1 MEKLPSVRAL
11 IGAVIVIF
19 SFVVFGIFY
28 QTIAKF
34 SVRSDVSI
42 LGSYLRAGSRFQT
55 NLMKKSTNQQFEEQ
69 IEVIESVLET
79 PKALEVV
86 PTIVYEGMTL
96 EELGKKL
103 DRSLKSTLSGY
114 GAKFAELSTSYG
126 VDPYVAIAIVLL
138 ETGCYS
144 GKCSTLT
151 SQCNNV
157 GGMKGSPG
165 CGGGAY
171 KRFSTLDEGIEAFIK
186 NLSRNYYGK
195 GLTTVEQIGKKYAE
209 SNTWSTKVNN
219 YILKIKA
226 N

>member
-11 IGAVIVIF
+11 LGAIIF
-19 SFVVFGIFY
+19 ILSLVVLRSHY
-28 QTIAKF
+28 QVLANLPI
-34 SVRSDVSI
+34 RSDVSI
-42 LGSYLRAGSRFQT
+42 LGSYLRASSKIPMNMITKYYQEPI
-55 NLMKKSTNQQFEEQ
+55 SDQ

-79 PKALEVV
+79 PLAIEVV
-86 PTIVYEGMTL
+86 PTIVYEGMSMESL
-96 EELGKKL
+96 SAKL
-103 DRSLKSTLSGY
+103 NRSLKSTLSGY
-114 GAKFAELSTSYG
+114 GEMFAHLSIEYG

-144 GKCSTLT
+144 GTCSTLT

-171 KRFSTLDEGIEAFIK
+171 KQFASLEEGIEAFIK
-186 NLSRNYYGK
+186 NLSKNYYRK

>member
-1 MEKLPSVRAL
+1 MEKLPSIKAL
-11 IGAVIVIF
+11 LGAIIAIF
-19 SFVVFGIFY
+19 SLALFGFFY
-28 QTIAKF
+28 QKF
-34 SVRSDVSI
+34 TKLEFRSDVSI
-42 LGSYLRAGSRFQT
+42 LGSYLRASSLSSIRLIEKYT
-55 NLMKKSTNQQFEEQ
+55 KEPTEEQ
-69 IEVIESVLET
+69 IEVIQSVLET
-79 PKALEVV
+79 PLAVEVV
-86 PTIVYEGMTL
+86 PTIVYDGMSM
-96 EELGKKL
+96 EELSAKL
-103 DRSLKSTLSGY
+103 NRSLKSTLSGY
-114 GAKFAELSTSYG
+114 GEKFAQLSIDYG

-171 KRFSTLDEGIEAFIK
+171 KRFATLDEGIEAFIK
-186 NLSRNYYGK
+186 NLSKNYYRK